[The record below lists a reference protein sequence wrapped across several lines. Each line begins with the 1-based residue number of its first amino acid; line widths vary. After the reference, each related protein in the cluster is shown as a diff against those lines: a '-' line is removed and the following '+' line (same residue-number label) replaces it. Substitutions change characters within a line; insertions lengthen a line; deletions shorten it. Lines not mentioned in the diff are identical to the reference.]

1 MRLIGYV
8 DGVEISFDFYPP
20 NIFRG
25 IIPKRLNGKYVV
37 ELKVTDNAGNENG
50 MTDILVYIDFQKME
64 FKVLDDKFRFNV
76 DDRFSYKETQ
86 SKYSYRELVMM

>member
-50 MTDILVYIDFQKME
+50 MTDILVYIDFQKMK
-64 FKVLDDKFRFNV
+64 FKVLDESYRFATTDKFRFKEV
-76 DDRFSYKETQ
+76 KSQFSFKE
-86 SKYSYRELVMM
+86 LIV

>member
-1 MRLIGYV
+1 MRLIGHV
-8 DGVEISFDFYPP
+8 DGIEISFDFYPP

-37 ELKVTDNAGNENG
+37 ELKVIDDAGNENG
-50 MTDILVYIDFQKME
+50 MTDILVYIDFQNME